1 MSVKRLPPKR
11 ELGIIYL
18 AGVGLVFTALAFR
31 EFFVLEQPSLEQL
44 LSLGSGFILAVGLVS
59 TAYWLLQSPLED
71 ERVLT
76 VAEWST
82 LGMAVPTT
90 LILYGV
96 GFYPL
101 SSRAGFL
108 INLIAAG
115 GVVGALVGT
124 VQALEQEHGDL
135 NRLYHRNNVLQR
147 VLRHNIRNGMTV
159 VRGYADLLEEDL
171 DGSRAQMVRSIRQEA
186 ESIVDLSEMA
196 RNLDSLEE
204 TNHRRPIEVSSVLG
218 ELVAGLQRNYPEATI
233 TMDVPDDTHVLG
245 DNFLELALWELL
257 EFAVK
262 NDRDAPIEISLA
274 PVDHDSVG
282 IAISTP
288 GTDISENALRAL
300 DRGSETDLEHLD
312 GMELWVAKWLF
323 ENQAGTIEFER
334 HDGGGTTIHVTL
346 QEARA
351 QPDRPQPKPVP
362 THVSAG

>member
-1 MSVKRLPPKR
+1 MNRERLPSKR
-11 ELGIIYL
+11 ELGVLYL
-18 AGVGLVFTALAFR
+18 SGVGLIFTGLAFR
-31 EFFVLEQPSLEQL
+31 AFFVLDRPSLEQL
-44 LSLGSGFILAVGLVS
+44 LSLGAGFILALGLVS

-71 ERVLT
+71 ERVLN

-82 LGMAVPTT
+82 LGMGLPT
-90 LILYGV
+90 LVIIFGV
-96 GFYPL
+96 GIFPL
-101 SSRAGFL
+101 SSQPGYL
-108 INLIAAG
+108 INLIGAG

-124 VQALEQEHGDL
+124 VQSLEHEHGDL

-204 TNHRRPIEVSSVLG
+204 TNHRRPIEISSVLG
-218 ELVAGLQRNYPEATI
+218 ELVAGIQRNYPEATI
-233 TMDVPDDTHVLG
+233 RMDVPDEAHVLG

-262 NDRDAPIEISLA
+262 NERDSPIEIHLA
-274 PVDHDSVG
+274 PVDADSLG

-288 GTDISENALRAL
+288 GTDISEKALRAL
-300 DRGSETDLEHLD
+300 ERGSETDLEHLD

-334 HDGGGTTIHVTL
+334 HDGGGTTIHVSL
-346 QEARA
+346 EQARA
-351 QPDRPQPKPVP
+351 QSDRPQPQPTP